1 MFAPKLL
8 SSCPQQT
15 ERIYS
20 RAIYPVISRVLGA
33 ASSIFPFSVAEVLI
47 ISVGTLLAVTLVVRL
62 FKLVFSKLLKRKHN
76 RMRFYSCLI
85 SLGMF
90 AGAMLNLF
98 YALWGINHYRMPAAS
113 LLGLS
118 DELERVNSA
127 KSEFI
132 AAAET
137 GDNWASSDIY
147 AEMLASTCEKLR
159 LRLRRTE
166 AAFVRTKT
174 VCLSQRTKTQ
184 RIRLYPQYSKA
195 FKRHMP
201 RSAAKTNCSA
211 IPSFPQNR
219 CIFQT
224 CSRALIFPESIFRT
238 PPKRM

>member
-1 MFAPKLL
+1 MLFKRRFRRLNIGRKSGVAEENKYTARHQLLRLPILVLLAAAGMFAPKLL

-47 ISVGTLLAVTLVVRL
+47 ISVGALLTVTLVVRL

-118 DELERVNSA
+118 DKKYGICRICFRELAYKGQIPGVK
-127 KSEFI
+127 KSS
-132 AAAET
+132 
-137 GDNWASSDIY
+137 W
-147 AEMLASTCEKLR
+147 
-159 LRLRRTE
+159 
-166 AAFVRTKT
+166 
-174 VCLSQRTKTQ
+174 
-184 RIRLYPQYSKA
+184 
-195 FKRHMP
+195 
-201 RSAAKTNCSA
+201 
-211 IPSFPQNR
+211 
-219 CIFQT
+219 
-224 CSRALIFPESIFRT
+224 
-238 PPKRM
+238 